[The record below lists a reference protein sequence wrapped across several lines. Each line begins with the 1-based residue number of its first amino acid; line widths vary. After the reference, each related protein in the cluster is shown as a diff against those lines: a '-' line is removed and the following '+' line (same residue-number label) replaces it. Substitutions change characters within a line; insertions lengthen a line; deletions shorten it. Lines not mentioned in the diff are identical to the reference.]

1 MARAVTSRTAKR
13 YSVNEIF
20 FSLQGE
26 GARAGTPNVFV
37 RFSGCNMRC
46 DLKAG
51 KRSPGGFACDTE
63 FESGTPMTA
72 AQVATTALKLAPKA
86 SVGVIF
92 TGGEPALQLDR
103 PMVDAL
109 RKAGFGPVCI
119 ETNGTIDV
127 SPLGLDWVSLS
138 PKVAEHAV
146 KVKECSEIRY
156 VRGHGQGI
164 PRPSA
169 KAGLKF
175 ISPAFSGD
183 ALDPETLRWC
193 VGLVKANPGWAL
205 SVQQHKTWGIR

>member
-72 AQVATTALKLAPKA
+72 AQVVTTALKLAPKA